1 MKSSQ
6 LFRLAGWSAYVSVA
20 AMFAGGIVVT
30 ILIPGPLAKLEN
42 LTTIALALSMAP
54 LALALHQ
61 LYRKT
66 WPGLILAATL
76 IGVVAMLTAAG
87 AKLLVFI
94 DAISPDGVARLLANL
109 TFALIGI
116 WLIVVG
122 YLGWLSRILSTGLAS
137 AAVVAGVGQTLAT
150 TGFLITGPP
159 SLSGP
164 PPLWA
169 LVGGGMTIVA
179 YPIWAISMGR
189 WLLRQSTTDHR
200 AESAAVS

>member
-1 MKSSQ
+1 MKSAQ

-42 LTTIALALSMAP
+42 LTTIALALAMVP
-54 LALALHQ
+54 LALALYQ
-61 LYRKT
+61 LYRKS

-94 DAISPDGVARLLANL
+94 DTMSPDGVARLLANL

-122 YLGWLSRILSTGLAS
+122 YLGWLSRIPSTGLSS
-137 AAVVAGVGQTLAT
+137 AAVVAGVGQTLTT

-159 SLSGP
+159 SLSGD

-169 LVGGGMTIVA
+169 LVGGAMTIVA
-179 YPIWAISMGR
+179 YPIWAISIGR
-189 WLLRQSTTDHR
+189 WLLRQSTVDHR
-200 AESAAVS
+200 AESTAVS